1 MKSFH
6 FLSKFTK
13 VLPGTLRGKLT
24 FWFLTLSLV
33 PILAIG
39 IFAYRDS
46 RASLEREIMQKLS
59 AIADN
64 KLFTLKG
71 WIYIHRVDIVSLAQN
86 NAIKD
91 FLAPLSDAGAGAPKE
106 ASTQRAK
113 ILIESLQQ
121 TNPLYLDV
129 LVTDPEGK
137 IILSSSPILNQTG
150 KSLSEIGLSKM
161 EKGRTFISPV
171 FLSPATQQ
179 PVYLIV
185 SPISAGDKS
194 MGFVALETDVS
205 RIQALTEERS
215 GLGETGEVMIV
226 DRSQRMLTQTRF
238 GKESTALAKIP
249 EAEPIQLALQGKK
262 GEAYFKDYRGQPVL
276 GAFRPFS
283 ELDAVLV
290 AKMDT
295 SESLAPIARLRN
307 TVIAIVGLT
316 VLLLGGASLLLARS
330 ISRPIIAGAGFA
342 RQVANG
348 DLTAT
353 LPAQATSEINLLAA
367 SLNKMVEDLNQIVTR
382 ITDVVQNTSAAAMQI
397 SSVLTEQDHTIA
409 SQASSINEITT
420 TIDELAQSSTQVG
433 NTAEGM
439 AAQWKEALQTTET
452 GNHAIQKGIVEMNLL
467 KSKTE
472 EIALTILKLSEHI
485 QKISTIVHTVSDI
498 AEQTNMLALNAGI
511 EAARAG
517 EHGRGFS
524 VVATEVRKLA
534 DQSQTAAEQITAIIQ
549 EIQAAARGAIV
560 AVEEGKKGVDSGVEE
575 VLRAG
580 ETLQSVS
587 ATIKRTVEGTR
598 EITLATRQQAI
609 GVEQVSE
616 GMRSI
621 DQAMRETVAGSKHA
635 NTAATRLVQFGQSL
649 EELIQKFQVVDGGL
663 EAPNLDGSEAN
674 AVASN
679 V

>member
-1 MKSFH
+1 MKSLY
-6 FLSKFTK
+6 FLVKFTK

-91 FLAPLSDAGAGAPKE
+91 FLDAGAGAPKE
-106 ASTQRAK
+106 ASMQRAK

-137 IILSSSPILNQTG
+137 IILSSSPTLTQTG

-161 EKGRTFISPV
+161 ESGRTFISAV
-171 FLSPATQQ
+171 FLSPAAQQ

-194 MGFVALETDVS
+194 LGFVALETDVS
-205 RIQALTEERS
+205 RMQALAEERS
-215 GLGETGEVMIV
+215 GLGESGEVMIV
-226 DRSQRMLTQTRF
+226 DRSQRMLTQSRF

-262 GEAYFKDYRGQPVL
+262 GEVYFNDYRGQPVL

-283 ELDAVLV
+283 ELDSVLV

-307 TVIAIVGLT
+307 TVIAIIGLT
-316 VLLLGGASLLLARS
+316 VVVLGGASLFLARS

-353 LPAQATSEINLLAA
+353 LPAQATSEINLLAD
-367 SLNKMVEDLNQIVTR
+367 SLNKMVEDLNRIVTR
-382 ITDVVQNTSAAAMQI
+382 ITDVVQNTSTAAMQI
-397 SSVLTEQDHTIA
+397 STVLTEQDQTIA

-439 AAQWKEALQTTET
+439 AAQWKEALQTTER
-452 GNHAIQKGIVEMNLL
+452 GNLAIRKGIEEMTLL

-472 EIALTILKLSEHI
+472 EIALTIVKLSEQTQNI
-485 QKISTIVHTVSDI
+485 NTIVNAVSDI

-524 VVATEVRKLA
+524 VVATEIRKLA
-534 DQSQTAAEQITAIIQ
+534 DQSQTAAGQIAAIIQ
-549 EIQAAARGAIV
+549 EVQTAARSAIL
-560 AVEEGKKGVDSGVEE
+560 AVEEGKKGVDSGVGE
-575 VLRAG
+575 VLSAG
-580 ETLQSVS
+580 ETLQGVTS
-587 ATIKRTVEGTR
+587 TIKQTVEATQ
-598 EITLATRQQAI
+598 EITLMTRQQAI

-621 DQAMRETVAGSKHA
+621 DQAMRETVMGSKHA
-635 NTAATRLVQFGQSL
+635 NTAASQLVELGQSL
-649 EELIQKFQVVDGGL
+649 QDLIRNFQVADGGL
-663 EAPNLDGSEAN
+663 EARVLDRAAANEAAN
-674 AVASN
+674 NVATAH
-679 V
+679 

>member
-1 MKSFH
+1 MKAFH
-6 FLSKFTK
+6 FLSRVTR

-24 FWFLTLSLV
+24 FWFLTLSLM

-39 IFAYRDS
+39 IFAYINS
-46 RASLEREIMQKLS
+46 RASLESEIMQKLS

-91 FLAPLSDAGAGAPKE
+91 FLAPLSTAGSGAATAARME
-106 ASTQRAK
+106 RAK
-113 ILIESLQQ
+113 ILVESLQQ
-121 TNPLYLDV
+121 TNPLYLDI

-137 IILSSSPILNQTG
+137 IILASSPTLNQTG
-150 KSLSEIGLSKM
+150 KTLSEIGLPKM
-161 EKGRTFISPV
+161 QTGRTFVSPV
-171 FLSPATQQ
+171 FVSTAGQQ

-185 SPISAGDKS
+185 SPVTAEEKLA
-194 MGFVALETDVS
+194 GFVALETDLS
-205 RIQALTEERS
+205 RMQALTEERS

-226 DRSQRMLTQTRF
+226 DRDYRMLTRSRF
-238 GKESTALAKIP
+238 DVESPQLAKIP
-249 EAEPIQLALQGKK
+249 EVEPIQLAHQGKR
-262 GEAYFKDYRGQPVL
+262 GEAFFKDHRGLPVL

-283 ELDAVLV
+283 ELDSVLV

-307 TVIAIVGLT
+307 TVIAIVGFT
-316 VLLLGGASLLLARS
+316 VLLLGGASLFLARS

-342 RQVANG
+342 QQVANG
-348 DLTAT
+348 NLTAT
-353 LPAQATSEINLLAA
+353 LPGQTTSEINLLAK

-397 SSVLTEQDHTIA
+397 SAALTEQDQTIA
-409 SQASSINEITT
+409 SQAVSINEITT
-420 TIDELAQSSTQVG
+420 TINELAQSSMQVG
-433 NTAEGM
+433 KTAEEM
-439 AAQWKEALQTTET
+439 AAQWREALQTTER
-452 GNHAIQKGIVEMNLL
+452 GNLAIQKGIEEMNLL

-472 EIALTILKLSEHI
+472 GIALNILQLSEQI

-498 AEQTNMLALNAGI
+498 AEQTNMLALNAAI

-517 EHGRGFS
+517 EHGKGFS

-534 DQSQTAAEQITAIIQ
+534 DQSQKAAGQIAAIIQ
-549 EIQAAARGAIV
+549 EVQAAARSSIF
-560 AVEEGKKGVDSGVEE
+560 AVEEGKKGVESGVEE
-575 VLRAG
+575 VLHAG
-580 ETLQSVS
+580 ETLQTVTS
-587 ATIKRTVEGTR
+587 TIKKTVESTQ
-598 EITLATRQQAI
+598 EITLATRQQAL

-621 DQAMRETVAGSKHA
+621 DQAMKETVAGSKHA
-635 NTAATRLVQFGQSL
+635 NTAASQLVHYGQSL
-649 EELIQKFQVVDGGL
+649 QDLIRKFQVADGDFGTPIR
-663 EAPNLDGSEAN
+663 ERADASEM
-674 AVASN
+674 ASIA
-679 V
+679 